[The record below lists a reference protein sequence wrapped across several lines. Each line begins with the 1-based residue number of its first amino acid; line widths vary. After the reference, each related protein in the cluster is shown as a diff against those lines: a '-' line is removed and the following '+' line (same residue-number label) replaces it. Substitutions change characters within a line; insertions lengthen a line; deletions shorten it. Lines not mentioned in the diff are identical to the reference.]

1 MAFKFRQHTN
11 SADKYLLYI
20 IANADIIL
28 TVKDGNVV
36 EQGSHSELLKR
47 AFLRIAL
54 QCAVFLIYE
63 Y

>member
-28 TVKDGNVV
+28 AVKGNVV

-54 QCAVFLIYE
+54 QCTIFLIYE